1 MVKSDLK
8 TSSDGRSRVTVR
20 LYATE
25 TLVLQELER
34 QGKKPSTLTRT
45 ALTKYLHDHHQPIYE
60 AIYAENR
67 RRNEEL
73 LKSYYARQ
81 AQERAQTSTE

>member
-1 MVKSDLK
+1 MKIQ
-8 TSSDGRSRVTVR
+8 DGRARITVR

-34 QGKKPSTLTRT
+34 QGQKPSSLTRT
-45 ALTKYLHDHHQPIYE
+45 ALTRYLHDKYEPIYQ
-60 AIYAENR
+60 AIYTENR
-67 RRNEEL
+67 RCNEEL

-81 AQERAQTSTE
+81 TQTTKE

>member
-1 MVKSDLK
+1 MKIQ
-8 TSSDGRSRVTVR
+8 DGRARITVR

-34 QGKKPSTLTRT
+34 QGQKPSSLTRT
-45 ALTKYLHDHHQPIYE
+45 ALIHYLHDKYEPIYQ

-67 RRNEEL
+67 RRNEDL
-73 LKSYYARQ
+73 LRSYYARQ
-81 AQERAQTSTE
+81 KAQTSTE

>member
-1 MVKSDLK
+1 M
-8 TSSDGRSRVTVR
+8 TVR
-20 LYATE
+20 LYTAE
-25 TLVLQELER
+25 TLVLQELEKR
-34 QGKKPSTLTRT
+34 GEKPSSLTRT
-45 ALTKYLHDHHQPIYE
+45 ALTKYLHDKYEPIYQ

-81 AQERAQTSTE
+81 AQEKVQTSTE